1 MGLVYYGCLPVLDF
15 TTTPAL
21 AFFILIYII
30 GAVAICFINEDKN
43 EEKVLGVGI
52 VFCSLVIIYLVGV
65 WIFGWGIFRSQTY
78 RNLIGT
84 PVNEEFSAN
93 VSPIDP
99 TQMIL
104 VDEEIA
110 NRLGEKVLG
119 EDPSLGSRCNLGPF
133 NLQKI
138 KGHLYWIA
146 PLEHSGF
153 WKWKNYEGTPGYVV
167 VNATN
172 EKDTRLVKEVDGKSL
187 NLRFMRESWFNDN
200 LERHIYFSGY
210 ASVGLTDYTF
220 EVDDDWHPYWTVTT
234 FDSKVGWN
242 GYDATGLLVVNPE
255 TGEIKPYSLDK
266 IPEWVDRVHPLDYV
280 AKQVDDWGRLVHGV
294 FNWSHKDMLRT
305 VDDHSI
311 VMGSDGS
318 LYYYIGMHSVGT
330 DNSTV
335 GFMLVDCRTKKSI
348 WIHQAGATE
357 TAAKR
362 SAEGIVQAERLVASE
377 GITYNIGGHATY
389 EFLMKDKEGLM
400 KKIALV
406 NVRNYEDVAIGND
419 RQSVIRSYLMIAGK
433 NRGNMVSQGVDLT
446 EKKLSGKLTRF
457 GSEVNNGNTLYYFM
471 IEGRDNQFLGS
482 SAISNELCLSKVGDN
497 VEITFIEDDGE
508 INVRNFDNMMIKISP
523 SKGNKD
529 LIEENLAVDSVRM
542 NQERD
547 KVIKDKIE
555 KLSPEEKKELL
566 EKL

>member
-1 MGLVYYGCLPVLDF
+1 MAGMFYGELPVLDLTV
-15 TTTPAL
+15 TTGLLWFLSFGVLIL
-21 AFFILIYII
+21 AVIFHLTEDYPVIAKKLYSISGLFVISIIL
-30 GAVAICFINEDKN
+30 G
-43 EEKVLGVGI
+43 GMSG
-52 VFCSLVIIYLVGV
+52 CSV
-65 WIFGWGIFRSQTY
+65 FRSQSY

-84 PVNEEFSAN
+84 PVNDEFSAN

-99 TQMIL
+99 NQMIL

-110 NRLGEKVLG
+110 HRLGEKVLG
-119 EDPSLGSRCNLGPF
+119 EDPALGSRCNLGSF
-133 NLQKI
+133 HLQKV

-153 WKWKNYEGTPGYVV
+153 FKWRAYDGTPGYVA

-172 EKDTRLVKEVDGKSL
+172 EKDVRLVKEVGGKSL
-187 NLRFMRESWFNDN
+187 NLRFMRESFFHEY

-220 EVDDDWHPYWTVTT
+220 EVDDNWNPYWTVTI
-234 FDSKVGWN
+234 FDSKIAWLG
-242 GYDATGLLVVNPE
+242 DEATGLLIINPE
-255 TGEIKPYSLDK
+255 TGEIKSYSLDAV
-266 IPEWVDRVHPLDYV
+266 PEWVDRVHPIEFI
-280 AKQVDDWGRLVHGV
+280 ANQVDDWGLLVHGV
-294 FNWSHKDMLRT
+294 FNWSNKDKLRT
-305 VDDHSI
+305 VEDHSI
-311 VMGSDGS
+311 VMGSDGR

-357 TAAKR
+357 TSAKR

-377 GITYNIGGHATY
+377 GITYNIGGHPTY

-419 RQSVIRSYLMIAGK
+419 RQSVIRSYLMIVGK
-433 NRGNMVSQGVDLT
+433 NRGNMVSQGVDLI
-446 EKKLSGKLTRF
+446 EKKFSGKLTRF

-471 IEGRDNQFLGS
+471 IEGRDNQFLGN
-482 SAISNELCLSKVGDN
+482 SAISNELCLSKIGDD

-508 INVRNFDNMMIKISP
+508 INVQKFDNLMINTSL
-523 SKGNKD
+523 SMGNED
-529 LIEENLAVDSVRM
+529 LREENAVVDSVRLN
-542 NQERD
+542 NQRD
-547 KVIKDKIE
+547 KVIKDKVE
-555 KLSPEEKKELL
+555 KLTPEEKKKLL
-566 EKL
+566 ELI